1 METVERLLAACE
13 AIVRRT
19 GRLDRQIAQAPPAE
33 AGVTP
38 QAAYRYFRDVRDLI
52 LLAVRR
58 SQAAEHERLVV
69 AMTARTFDDWG
80 DLAAVAVG
88 FVIQNFQ
95 ALARLPLAVRDPI
108 ARDYHDICY
117 DQLWTLGETI
127 GATMAKRGP
136 PCAGGDASQL
146 GAALAAVAAV
156 AKLLFLRDAALLGQP
171 GTRLRLVGI
180 FLGVLGHGSGRCAG
194 VCKGLP
200 KTDFFNISP
209 LDGI

>member
-1 METVERLLAACE
+1 MDTVERLLAACE

-19 GRLDRQIAQAPPAE
+19 GRLDRLTVEAVADE

-58 SQAAEHERLVV
+58 SQAAGHERLV
-69 AMTARTFDDWG
+69 AAITARTFDDWD

-95 ALARLPLAVRDPI
+95 ALARLPAAIRDPI

-127 GATMAKRGP
+127 GAAMAGRGAP
-136 PCAGGDASQL
+136 RAGGDTTQL
-146 GAALAAVAAV
+146 GAALAAVVAV
-156 AKLLFLRDAALLGQP
+156 AKLLFLHDPALLEQP
-171 GTRLRLVGI
+171 GTRQRLVGI
-180 FLGVLGHGSGRCAG
+180 FLGVLGPDSGRCAG
-194 VCKGLP
+194 FYEAVP
-200 KTDFFNISP
+200 KTDFFNVSP
-209 LDGI
+209 LD